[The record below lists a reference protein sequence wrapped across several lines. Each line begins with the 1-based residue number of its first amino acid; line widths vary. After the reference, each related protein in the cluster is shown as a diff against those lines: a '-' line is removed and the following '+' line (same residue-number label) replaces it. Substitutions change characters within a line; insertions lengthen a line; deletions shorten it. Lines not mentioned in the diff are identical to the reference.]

1 MNPNDLTLLAEEF
14 ARSMKIRNL
23 SKQTIKGALWR
34 LGKFLDYLEA
44 QGITHIDGIT
54 KDVVRTYQVELYQ
67 SINKKGS
74 PNTISYQNTMLSAVK
89 QFLHFLKE
97 HDHIVSDPARDIRFA
112 KEPKRLPR
120 GVLTP
125 SEARKILHAPDT
137 KSVIGYRDRTILE
150 VLYSTGIRKD
160 EINNLTIADV
170 DYTDGF
176 LRVNDGKG
184 KKDRVVPLGRI
195 ACRYLENYIET
206 VRPELIRDPYNNH
219 LFLSLRGNKLSKNVV
234 WELIKNYAKAARI
247 KKNVHP
253 HTFRHTCATA
263 MLKNKADL
271 RVIQEL
277 LGHASLNSTQI
288 YTHISITD
296 LKEIHKKCHP
306 RERDKE

>member
-1 MNPNDLTLLAEEF
+1 MNPNDLILLAEEF
-14 ARSMKIRNL
+14 AVSMKIRNL

-44 QGITHIDGIT
+44 QGITRIDGIT
-54 KDVVRTYQVELYQ
+54 KGVVRTYQVELYQ
-67 SINKKGS
+67 SINKKGR

-89 QFLHFLKE
+89 QFLRFLKE

-125 SEARKILHAPDT
+125 SEARRILHAPDT

-234 WELIKNYAKAARI
+234 WELIKNHAKAARI
-247 KKNVHP
+247 KKNYIPTPFVTRVP
-253 HTFRHTCATA
+253 QPCLKTRQTSGSSRSSWA
-263 MLKNKADL
+263 M
-271 RVIQEL
+271 
-277 LGHASLNSTQI
+277 
-288 YTHISITD
+288 
-296 LKEIHKKCHP
+296 P
-306 RERDKE
+306 P

>member
-1 MNPNDLTLLAEEF
+1 MNQNDLFTLTEQFIRFL
-14 ARSMKIRNL
+14 KIRNL
-23 SKQTIKGALWR
+23 SKETIKGMLWR
-34 LGKFLDYLEA
+34 LHKFCDYLEA
-44 QGITHIDGIT
+44 DGITQIDGIT
-54 KDVVRTYQVELYQ
+54 TDVVRAYQVELYQ
-67 SINKKGS
+67 HLTRNGRPSS
-74 PNTISYQNTMLSAVK
+74 ISYQNWMLSAVK
-89 QFLHFLKE
+89 QFLRFLTE
-97 HDHIVSDPARDIRFA
+97 HDYIVSDPARDIQYA

-160 EINNLTIADV
+160 EINNLTLNDV

-184 KKDRVVPLGRI
+184 GKDRVVPLGRI
-195 ACRYLENYIET
+195 ACRYLENYIKT
-206 VRPELIRDPYNNH
+206 VRPELIKDPYNNY
-219 LFLSLRGNKLSKNVV
+219 LFLSLRGNKVSRNVV
-234 WELIKNYAKAARI
+234 WELVKNYARAAKI

-253 HTFRHTCATA
+253 HTFRHSCATA
-263 MLKNKADL
+263 MLKNRADI

-277 LGHASLNSTQI
+277 LGHSCLDSTQI
-288 YTHISITD
+288 YTHITITD